1 MLKGVDRLVGDEAQ
15 KMLKEILGNQKEAL
29 DLNGQL
35 VLLNQK
41 MDTLIEAVGRQAS
54 KPKSAFEAL
63 LSNGQALTS
72 FVFIILVAL
81 FLGLGEGVIDRFM
94 GPSSIDHE
102 SIQNV
107 IQVLRQAAEQTA
119 SVPVE

>member
-1 MLKGVDRLVGDEAQ
+1 MLKGVDKLVGDEAQ

-41 MDTLIEAVGRQAS
+41 MDTLIEAVGKQAS
-54 KPKSAFEAL
+54 KPKSAFEVL

>member
-41 MDTLIEAVGRQAS
+41 MDTLIEAVGKQAS

>member
-1 MLKGVDRLVGDEAQ
+1 MLKGVDKLVGDEAQ

-41 MDTLIEAVGRQAS
+41 MDTLIEAVGKQAS

>member
-1 MLKGVDRLVGDEAQ
+1 MLKGVDKLVGDEAQ

-35 VLLNQK
+35 VLLTQK
-41 MDTLIEAVGRQAS
+41 MDTLIEAVGKQAS
-54 KPKSAFEAL
+54 KPKSAFEVL

-107 IQVLRQAAEQTA
+107 IQILKQAAKQTTD
-119 SVPVE
+119 VQVE

>member
-1 MLKGVDRLVGDEAQ
+1 MLKGVDKLVGDEAQ
-15 KMLKEILGNQKEAL
+15 NMLKEILGNQKEAL

-41 MDTLIEAVGRQAS
+41 MDTLIEAVGKQAS
-54 KPKSAFEAL
+54 KPKSAFEVL

>member
-15 KMLKEILGNQKEAL
+15 NMLKEILGNQKEAL

-41 MDTLIEAVGRQAS
+41 MDTLIEAVGKQAS
-54 KPKSAFEAL
+54 KPKSAFEVL

>member
-1 MLKGVDRLVGDEAQ
+1 MLKGVDKLVGDEAQ

-35 VLLNQK
+35 VLLKQK
-41 MDTLIEAVGRQAS
+41 MDTLIEAVGKQAS